1 MNIVNIT
8 LNTLFGSLSVITLS
22 GIAYAVVVVIMNI
35 V

>member
-1 MNIVNIT
+1 MNQDLVFKSA
-8 LNTLFGSLSVITLS
+8 FGVLGAINLS